1 MKMTNEYKNA
11 GVSVKTALK
20 SGAVDMFRHNH
31 NQTAFAGMRVK
42 SAVKAGAGWDRSHGG
57 WD

>member
-1 MKMTNEYKNA
+1 MTNEYKNA